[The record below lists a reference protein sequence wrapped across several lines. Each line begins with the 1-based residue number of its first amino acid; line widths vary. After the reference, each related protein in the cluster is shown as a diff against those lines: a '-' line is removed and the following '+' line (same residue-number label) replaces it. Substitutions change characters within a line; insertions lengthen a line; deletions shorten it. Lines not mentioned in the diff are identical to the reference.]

1 MSATR
6 TFAESKGFEP
16 LHHFTMS
23 WLSGPAHYQL
33 CQLSICV
40 SDWIQTNSVLQQQIY
55 SLLRLFNF
63 AALTIEDK
71 ERLELSTIGLTS
83 HRSAIELFIHFV
95 FFNSSF
101 LIPHFLFLIPVG
113 RVRLELTTLRL
124 KAGYSRH

>member
-1 MSATR
+1 MDAVHKTASMTNR
-6 TFAESKGFEP
+6 T
-16 LHHFTMS
+16 
-23 WLSGPAHYQL
+23 
-33 CQLSICV
+33 LSICM

-113 RVRLELTTLRL
+113 PVIPIAIGRTHNPPV
-124 KAGYSRH
+124 KSRILSPLSYKPVFCDD